1 MAGFV
6 CMGLLVL
13 KLHNA
18 RTERKNKKV
27 NHDHLSAT
35 SGFPLTEM
43 EIMWILMVVMFAWNF
58 VMAYQHHRLKK
69 KTDCSCGRVD
79 DDNTAKAK
87 RNEAV

>member
-1 MAGFV
+1 MGNWWTDNTRQEEIEDIKMA
-6 CMGLLVL
+6 
-13 KLHNA
+13 
-18 RTERKNKKV
+18 V

-35 SGFPLTEM
+35 AGFPLTEM

-69 KTDCSCGRVD
+69 KTDCFCGRVD